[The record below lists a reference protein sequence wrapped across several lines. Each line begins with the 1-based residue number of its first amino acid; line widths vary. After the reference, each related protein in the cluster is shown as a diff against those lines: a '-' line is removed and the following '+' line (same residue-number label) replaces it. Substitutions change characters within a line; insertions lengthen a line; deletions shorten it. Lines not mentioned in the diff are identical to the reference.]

1 MRFGAIDDRAG
12 VLIKAHLVECK
23 WAADH
28 VAGEALSAF
37 GIAGFAANA
46 IVYRKARVAPLQHAP
61 GEAGIQHALI
71 AEEVEHLQPQRLD
84 RPVYGYL
91 VI

>member
-1 MRFGAIDDRAG
+1 MLLFVRDVVQEQPQPRHGGHELVIAFQRSVRFAAIDDRAG

-37 GIAGFAANA
+37 GIVAFAANA
-46 IVYRKARVAPLQHAP
+46 IVYR
-61 GEAGIQHALI
+61 EA
-71 AEEVEHLQPQRLD
+71 
-84 RPVYGYL
+84 
-91 VI
+91 

>member
-12 VLIKAHLVECK
+12 VLIKAHFVECK

-37 GIAGFAANA
+37 GIVAFAANA
-46 IVYRKARVAPLQHAP
+46 IVDREARVAPLVHAP
-61 GEAGIQHALI
+61 GEAGIQHALS
-71 AEEVEHLQPQRLD
+71 AEEVE
-84 RPVYGYL
+84 
-91 VI
+91 